1 MNVKMEALEKW
12 VKDFF
17 EHDASGHD
25 WAHTDRVRNH
35 AVAIAKKEGADDDLV
50 EKAALLHDIPDSKFH
65 ATEEA
70 GMRYLKEGMSDL
82 GFSPDEITAIQGL
95 IRTVSFK
102 GGQNDAPDTLE
113 GKIVQDA
120 DRIDAIGAIGIARCF
135 MFAGNKGDVM
145 HDPELSPRTSLTE
158 ASYRKERNTAVNHF
172 YEKLL
177 KLKDLMHTDTS
188 KRIAEE
194 RHAFM
199 ERYLDQFFDEW
210 NSLK

>member
-1 MNVKMEALEKW
+1 MSVKMEALEKW
-12 VKDFF
+12 VKDYF
-17 EHDASGHD
+17 EYDASGHD
-25 WAHTDRVRNH
+25 WAHTNRVRNR
-35 AVAIAKKEGADDDLV
+35 AVAIAKAEGADLDLV
-50 EKAALLHDIPDSKFH
+50 EKAALLHDLADAKFH
-65 ATEEA
+65 KSEEA
-70 GMRYLKEGMSDL
+70 GWDYLKTGMTDL
-82 GFSPDEITAIQGL
+82 GFDQEDIDAITEV

-102 GGQNDAPDTLE
+102 GGQNEPPKTLE

-145 HDPELSPRTSLTE
+145 HDPGLPPRTSLTE
-158 ASYRKERNTAVNHF
+158 QSYREERNTAINHF

-177 KLKDLMHTDTS
+177 TLKDTMHTDAS